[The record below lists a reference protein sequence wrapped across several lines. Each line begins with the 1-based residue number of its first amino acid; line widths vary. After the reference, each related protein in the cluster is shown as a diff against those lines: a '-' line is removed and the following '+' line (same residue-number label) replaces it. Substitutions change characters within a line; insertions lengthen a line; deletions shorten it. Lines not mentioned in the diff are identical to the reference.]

1 MSFNLDKFTHIVS
14 TIEDTLGMLD
24 DAQLAI
30 STEVEKNNDENY
42 SYMILNLSF
51 PLRNG
56 SGKISIGDDY
66 GVAEYYNNT
75 GELLKEI
82 EFDDCE
88 VYDIK
93 SPFNLA
99 VKGIIAADKQNNQ
112 SKAKSNPGIPGDATL
127 DRVRAELSG
136 IN

>member
-1 MSFNLDKFTHIVS
+1 MSFNLDEFTRIVS
-14 TIEDTLGMLD
+14 TLEDTLCMLD

-30 STEVEKNNDENY
+30 STEVEENNDE

-82 EFDDCE
+82 EFDDCD

-93 SPFNLA
+93 GPFNLA